1 MISRH
6 IENRRRRAAAG
17 QNTGRSS
24 ADSATRSSNAFGS
37 GRQKRIAFKT
47 DISDDLPRLFV
58 DVRRINQVLENL
70 LSNAFKFTPSGGEIL
85 IGARRWGDAEVLWWV
100 KDSGIGV
107 PREEF
112 DHIFDKYRQ
121 VIDPQH
127 YNQSGTGLGLA
138 ICKKIIEAH
147 GGQVVGKRAG
157 QRQHFFC
164 RATGLFR
171 RASAQDLTIPA

>member
-1 MISRH
+1 V
-6 IENRRRRAAAG
+6 
-17 QNTGRSS
+17 
-24 ADSATRSSNAFGS
+24 
-37 GRQKRIAFKT
+37 
-47 DISDDLPRLFV
+47 DLPRLFV

-85 IGARRWGDAEVLWWV
+85 IGARRWGDAEILWWV

-121 VIDPQH
+121 ILDAQRDKR
-127 YNQSGTGLGLA
+127 SGTGLGLA

-147 GGQVVGKRAG
+147 GGRVWLESEPDKGST
-157 QRQHFFC
+157 FFV
-164 RATGLFR
+164 TLPTYFPG
-171 RASAQDLTIPA
+171 AQDCAIPA